1 MSRGGLR
8 RPRRKLG
15 EACTSF
21 GGASRSPGR
30 PNRLAGFC
38 AGLALW
44 ACGSLRDTSNIDSV
58 FVAGRGAKRAVK
70 LDNVDLNVLEKMVIE
85 SRDYVVR
92 RARFR
97 LPRSRTCS
105 PPTLRPHFR

>member
-1 MSRGGLR
+1 
-8 RPRRKLG
+8 
-15 EACTSF
+15 
-21 GGASRSPGR
+21 
-30 PNRLAGFC
+30 LAGFC

-85 SRDYVVR
+85 SRD
-92 RARFR
+92 
-97 LPRSRTCS
+97 
-105 PPTLRPHFR
+105 